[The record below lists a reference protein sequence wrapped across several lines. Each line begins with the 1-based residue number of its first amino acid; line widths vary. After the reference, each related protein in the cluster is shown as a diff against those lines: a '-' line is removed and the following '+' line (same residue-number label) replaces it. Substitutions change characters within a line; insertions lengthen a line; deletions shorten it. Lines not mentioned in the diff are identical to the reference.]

1 MNRLIFR
8 SLVTLSLLCFSLV
21 AARQA
26 CADSVKYSWSFGG
39 NTFTWSLPTNP
50 VISSENVVA
59 GLSFTIPGV
68 TFTENGGAPMTG
80 TVDFFSSSSLNDPIP
95 GGFDLYTGPQNNQNF
110 LADTFGP
117 QLYTGSEGTPTLS
130 AGVFTLS
137 QIGSDGFTPIG
148 TGTLTATL
156 VSSAVPEPPTILLLA
171 VGLVIGLAVAVLRK
185 N

>member
-68 TFTENGGAPMTG
+68 SFSENGGAPMTG
-80 TVDFFSSSSLNDPIP
+80 TVDFFSSSPANDPNP
-95 GGFDLYTGPQNNQNF
+95 GGFDLYTGDFNF
-110 LADTFGP
+110 LANTFGS
-117 QLYTGSEGTPTLS
+117 QLYSGSEGAPTLG

-137 QIGSDGFTPIG
+137 EIGPDGFTPIG

-156 VSSAVPEPPTILLLA
+156 VTSAVPEPPTILLLA
-171 VGLVIGLAVAVLRK
+171 VGLVIGLAVTVLRK